1 MFHCRSMLLGI
12 ELSQILFASHSAWE
26 GTYDLDNNAFS
37 LLCLFNDQLHHFKL
51 RTFARNLICVYS
63 KKHMNDDP
71 EHSEEKRKA
80 NIRSLKE
87 MALLLR
93 YPNYLFSLLLDQKLG
108 CDKIIFETWF
118 GIYLSLLIFV
128 IYNVV
133 APSRIRLFGL
143 SINSAY
149 SYIFC
154 HHFFL
159 FPFSCNRSTI
169 RG

>member
-1 MFHCRSMLLGI
+1 
-12 ELSQILFASHSAWE
+12 
-26 GTYDLDNNAFS
+26 
-37 LLCLFNDQLHHFKL
+37 LHHFKL

-169 RG
+169 RGWPIKLFRDFFFFFFWGGGCEVVLI